1 MTISAIKQ
9 VLQAESEL
17 ELAVLVGSQSDG
29 HAHADSDWDIAI
41 QWNRQMSPLD
51 NLANTETLRRNLA
64 LAVGVTENLI
74 DLIDMPR
81 AGLTMRAL
89 VAEEGIALKGEDSLA
104 WNHFLARV
112 WRELE
117 DFQWEKLYAA

>member
-9 VLQAESEL
+9 VLQAQPEL
-17 ELAVLVGSQSDG
+17 ELAVLVGSQANG
-29 HAHADSDWDIAI
+29 RAHAGSDWDVAI
-41 QWNRQMSPLD
+41 QWNRQMSTID
-51 NLANTETLRRNLA
+51 NLANTETLRRKLA
-64 LAVGVTENLI
+64 TVVGETEDFI

-81 AGLTMRAL
+81 AGLAMRAL
-89 VAEEGIALKGEDSLA
+89 VAEEGIVLKGEDSLP

-117 DFQWEKLYAA
+117 DFEWEKLYAA